1 MIKILSKILKITD
14 SDWQMGH
21 SKIYLRR
28 DLATKLD
35 RIVLLRV
42 YCAVQSKNFQIAAA
56 MEELL

>member
-1 MIKILSKILKITD
+1 
-14 SDWQMGH
+14 MGH

-28 DLATKLD
+28 DLTTKLD

-42 YCAVQSKNFQIAAA
+42 YCAVQSNNFQIAAA